1 MEELISNIAN
11 LGFPIA
17 VSVYLLVRM
26 EKKLEGLTESI
37 DKLSQAINNLN

>member
-26 EKKLEGLTESI
+26 EKKLEVLTESI